1 MRTSLLTTT
10 TTTSLLLLLTTGS
23 ATPTGQHKTPSCTS
37 KSSSMRE
44 WTVSDFDYHASYT
57 FSTPAH
63 QIAGGFVNFTLSNPV
78 LSYKLSC
85 PATSSQLQDFFYGT
99 MVYKCETAAGSG
111 DDATFTFNRPTG
123 ELKIN
128 QTWSCPSEGSRFEAR
143 GGVTLNLSCR
153 DTKWQNPDWKMGQIY
168 STHNVDCQRVTVKA
182 PVSEM
187 SGVA

>member
-1 MRTSLLTTT
+1 MRSLLAT
-10 TTTSLLLLLTTGS
+10 LLLTGS
-23 ATPTGQHKTPSCTS
+23 ALAAPTDQHKSPSCTS

-44 WTVSDFDYHASYT
+44 WTVTGFEYHASYT

-63 QIAGGFVNFTLSNPV
+63 QIAGGSVNFTLSSPV
-78 LSYKLSC
+78 LSYSVSC
-85 PATSSQLQDFFYGT
+85 PASSSQLQDFFYGT
-99 MVYKCETAAGSG
+99 QVYKCQAPAVAGG
-111 DDATFTFNRPTG
+111 DEATFTFSRPSG

-143 GGVTLNLSCR
+143 GGVTLNLTCA

-168 STHNVDCQRVTVKA
+168 STHNIDCQPVTVKA
-182 PVSEM
+182 PVTEM